1 MAQYLLRVIIRH
13 KSSTAGNMSR
23 SFQMPITKM
32 LKFHG
37 QHDGAKR
44 LISFQTG
51 GYPWPTAYNRN
62 FTKETSRASG
72 GEATSDH
79 PHPHPHSG
87 PHVHW
92 VFPWIHVHHM
102 GETNFTPAHLFP
114 AIKINS
120 PHRPHPVEPNTSY
133 RMWGLVSRQN
143 DSLVQR
149 DSASSYVNC
158 KGTFS
163 DKTGNTEITTSDI
176 NQDYVSLLFK
186 DPTTLKK
193 YVVTAQADPRGNI
206 SIEAVA
212 TASGQQYSDEA
223 KFKPFYYWSY
233 IIFQNKWFNTKYLS
247 CDSTGNMTL
256 VDMAELD
263 YPNPQALFIL
273 NKV

>member
-1 MAQYLLRVIIRH
+1 MAQYLLRVIIPH
-13 KSSTAGNMSR
+13 KSSTTGNMFR

-44 LISFQTG
+44 LISFQKG

-92 VFPWIHVHHM
+92 VFPW
-102 GETNFTPAHLFP
+102 TNWVFP
-114 AIKINS
+114 WTNS